1 MARGYGNYQYE
12 TSPRKIQTEY
22 IPNKQKNSKAKKKQ
36 TKQVK
41 KQVKENVK
49 VAKKEKTVK
58 RKAIA
63 YVAIA
68 FAALLV
74 ISYRNSQI
82 TEQFTEVKNLKSNLA
97 AVEKENEQL
106 EVNIESSINLSKI
119 EKEAAEQLGM
129 QKLDNAQKVYISL
142 PKKDYVEPATEDV
155 IENEN
160 SNWFENII
168 NILLGK

>member
-12 TSPRKIQTEY
+12 TSPRKFQPEY

-41 KQVKENVK
+41 KQIKENVK

-58 RKAIA
+58 RKAVL

-82 TEQFTEVKNLKSNLA
+82 TEQFTEVKN
-97 AVEKENEQL
+97 
-106 EVNIESSINLSKI
+106 
-119 EKEAAEQLGM
+119 
-129 QKLDNAQKVYISL
+129 
-142 PKKDYVEPATEDV
+142 
-155 IENEN
+155 
-160 SNWFENII
+160 
-168 NILLGK
+168 